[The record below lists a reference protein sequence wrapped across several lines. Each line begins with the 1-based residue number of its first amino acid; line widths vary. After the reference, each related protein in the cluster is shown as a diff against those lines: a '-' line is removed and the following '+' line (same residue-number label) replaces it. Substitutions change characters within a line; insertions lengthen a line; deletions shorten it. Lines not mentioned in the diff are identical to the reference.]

1 VGIFSGLAGLA
12 VTVLVPW
19 LLGRVSLRDTPL
31 LPTGGGVFDRSVRTA
46 GNYFWTD
53 YLSGLFAIAALASL
67 LLLCR
72 PWGKRRAAVSI
83 GLVVAIALLPCVSIV
98 RALWSAA
105 ERESAL
111 TLQTSAYPFGERFH
125 GWSQVGEVS
134 IGDAVE
140 VWAAY
145 FFHDAA
151 TDEAW
156 FVGLIGMPPSDDGYD
171 QHFKLLGFPVRD
183 PSDQWELELD
193 GFDLQYSRIAGAY
206 SHGEFPHTFQVGG
219 VIALIGAA
227 FSDPNTLTASDMTS
241 GETTWR
247 LTCPEPAER
256 PYAAYTT
263 IEGDHIIGAT
273 VDTAALT
280 CSSNA
285 SLDEV
290 TYVFAD
296 DGALSE

>member
-1 VGIFSGLAGLA
+1 
-12 VTVLVPW
+12 
-19 LLGRVSLRDTPL
+19 
-31 LPTGGGVFDRSVRTA
+31 
-46 GNYFWTD
+46 
-53 YLSGLFAIAALASL
+53 
-67 LLLCR
+67 
-72 PWGKRRAAVSI
+72 
-83 GLVVAIALLPCVSIV
+83 
-98 RALWSAA
+98 
-105 ERESAL
+105 
-111 TLQTSAYPFGERFH
+111 
-125 GWSQVGEVS
+125 
-134 IGDAVE
+134 
-140 VWAAY
+140 
-145 FFHDAA
+145 
-151 TDEAW
+151 
-156 FVGLIGMPPSDDGYD
+156 
-171 QHFKLLGFPVRD
+171 VRD

-227 FSDPNTLTASDMTS
+227 FSDPNTLTAIDMTS
-241 GETTWR
+241 GETNWR
-247 LTCPEPAER
+247 LICPEPAER

-285 SLDEV
+285 SLDEA